1 MPHLLGL
8 SFTSPVV
15 VTPYL
20 QDVCGM
26 AVYLYG
32 SASGLHEFVVANKA
46 KTKILFCTNIPDL
59 RTVLAHEDIA
69 SIRGIVVYED
79 ISILRQVSGVEL
91 LDASESNDWR
101 QLNVNVADLSEKL
114 KREPASVTP
123 VISFSSKDNAAI
135 SADLAAPATC
145 RELVER
151 IATVSDSDQDAVRRV
166 CSRYAVKLI
175 DKEVWIRDVVGPYR
189 KQFTSTEALLEFER
203 FVDLTE
209 ACTALWSAFY
219 DVVVDGADTGE
230 AAVSRGADL
239 PDLQYLIQWGRVTNS
254 NYRFLQTP
262 VKTKPKRR
270 RTTKKEKSA

>member
-32 SASGLHEFVVANKA
+32 SSSGLHEFVVANKA
-46 KTKILFCTNIPDL
+46 KTKILFVTTIPDL

-69 SIRGIVVYED
+69 HIRGVVVYED
-79 ISILRQVSGVEL
+79 VSILRQVEGVRL

-101 QLNVNVADLSEKL
+101 QLNVNVADLSDTL
-114 KREPASVTP
+114 KQAAPAETP

-135 SADLAAPATC
+135 SAELSAPATC

-151 IATVSDSDQDAVRRV
+151 IATVLDSDQDTVRRV
-166 CSRYAVKLI
+166 CARYAVKLI
-175 DKEVWIRDVVGPYR
+175 DKDVWIRDVVGPYR
-189 KQFTSTEALLEFER
+189 KKFTSTEALLEFER

-209 ACTALWSAFY
+209 GCTALWSAFY
-219 DVVVDGADTGE
+219 DVVVDGSDTGE

-239 PDLQYLIQWGRVTNS
+239 ADLLYLVRWVPTATT
-254 NYRFLQTP
+254 YRFLQVP
-262 VKTKPKRR
+262 VKTKTKRR